1 MAPNPRVAQEPG
13 AARGFAPAGEPHL
26 APNPRNARET
36 AAERGFAPSNSPTAR
51 PLFRTRVDVK
61 IQDGCDNACSYCIV
75 HAARGPAR
83 SEPAD
88 EVVERVAQLAE
99 SGTQEVVLVGIDIG
113 AYRDGTLDLAGLL
126 RRLLAETD
134 IGRVRISSIEP
145 QSLTPALLDVLAHAD
160 GRVCR
165 HLHVCLQSGSTSV
178 LRQMNRGYSA
188 GEFAELVSAARARI
202 PGLALSTDVIVGFPG
217 ETDEDFER
225 TCQLVRQCGFMRLH
239 VFRYS
244 KRPGTPAAERANQ
257 VPAQVM
263 AARAARL
270 RELGAALAA
279 RDAEGRIGSVEQV
292 IVERPGHGTAE
303 SYHSVAFAADAPQ
316 GALLPMRFTAY
327 DEQRGLLVAEPC

>member
-1 MAPNPRVAQEPG
+1 MGANLRAAQGDG
-13 AARGFAPAGEPHL
+13 AARGFAPSSS
-26 APNPRNARET
+26 
-36 AAERGFAPSNSPTAR
+36 PSTR

-61 IQDGCDNACSYCIV
+61 VQDGCDNACSYCIV
-75 HAARGPAR
+75 HAARGPAC

-88 EVVERVAQLAE
+88 AVVARVAQLAE

-126 RRLLAETD
+126 RRLLAETG

-145 QSLTPALLDVLAHAD
+145 QSLEPSLVDMLARSD

-165 HLHVCLQSGSTSV
+165 HLHLCLQSGSTAV
-178 LRQMNRGYSA
+178 LQQMSRGYSA
-188 GEFAELVSAARARI
+188 GEFAELVSAARTRI

-217 ETDEDFER
+217 ETDEDFEH
-225 TCQLVRQCGFMRLH
+225 TCQLVSQCSFMRLH

-244 KRPGTPAAERANQ
+244 KRPGTPAAERADQ
-257 VPAQVM
+257 VPPQVV

-270 RELGAALAA
+270 RELGATLAE
-279 RDAEGRIGSVEQV
+279 RDAQTRIGTTEQV

-327 DEQRGLLVAEPC
+327 DEQRSLLIAEPC